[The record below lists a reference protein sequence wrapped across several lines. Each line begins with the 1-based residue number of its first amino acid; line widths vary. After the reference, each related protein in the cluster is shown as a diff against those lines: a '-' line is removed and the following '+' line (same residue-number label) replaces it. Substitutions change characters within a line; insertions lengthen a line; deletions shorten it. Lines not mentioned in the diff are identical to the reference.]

1 MNTAQDALDPK
12 NKLKPIREM
21 PDEHLPVRDV
31 SSSEK
36 PPKLDH
42 KLLNDTIL
50 EEQESFGM
58 AAPEDMDLPQ
68 SSVDASE

>member
-1 MNTAQDALDPK
+1 MDPR

-21 PDEHLPVRDV
+21 PDEQLPVRDV

-36 PPKLDH
+36 PPKLNH
-42 KLLNDTIL
+42 MLINDTIL

-68 SSVDASE
+68 SSQEASE